1 MSTPPQKKWTIL
13 VDFYIVH
20 KFTYQPPPKKKNP
33 NIAEVISC
41 EADPVPIPVS
51 GVWKGIQWEVHG
63 TVVVKKKT
71 CGENHLWTFELF
83 CVAKLGKK
91 SNRRISISP

>member
-1 MSTPPQKKWTIL
+1 
-13 VDFYIVH
+13 
-20 KFTYQPPPKKKNP
+20 
-33 NIAEVISC
+33 VISC

-71 CGENHLWTFELF
+71 CGENHL
-83 CVAKLGKK
+83 
-91 SNRRISISP
+91 